1 MVPTIR
7 RGDLVFYVH
16 AASCGGYRH
25 GVWTGPTRCP
35 QPVVA
40 AGFVVDRNPRKPSVW
55 LAFTC
60 AEHVG
65 HLDVARPLTNRD
77 RAEITRR
84 QSHADALRNDPDSG
98 PLAVGQAARELVAR
112 ARRWAAAHPERTY
125 PPPSRGGAARPP
137 PSS

>member
-1 MVPTIR
+1 M
-7 RGDLVFYVH
+7 FYVH

-40 AGFVVDRNPRKPSVW
+40 AGLVVGRDPRRPAVW

-65 HLDVARPLTNRD
+65 HLDVARPL
-77 RAEITRR
+77 
-84 QSHADALRNDPDSG
+84 
-98 PLAVGQAARELVAR
+98 
-112 ARRWAAAHPERTY
+112 
-125 PPPSRGGAARPP
+125 PP
-137 PSS
+137 PSSGGSAARPRPPG